1 MGSAGNHPITLAPMT
16 SGVYKNFGIYQDAAC
31 TSGDLIIS
39 GNDTLSIGGT
49 IYLPTGNVSLN
60 GNPASIFSGQIIAK
74 NVYVQNGNLDI
85 NYSAGNTAQPI
96 LPRLSQ

>member
-16 SGVYKNFGIYQDAAC
+16 TGVYANFGIYQDAAC
-31 TSGDLIIS
+31 TSGDLSIS

-60 GNPASIFSGQIIAK
+60 GNVATVFAGQIIAQ
-74 NVYVQNGNLDI
+74 NVAVQNGNIDI
-85 NYSAGNTAQPI
+85 NYNAGNSAQPI
-96 LPRLSQ
+96 LPRLAQ